1 LLLDDLSHFK
11 INKVLFLKKKKRKI
25 IFRNSKIYDF
35 SKIEYFGDSFPNLFY
50 NFIGK
55 FGSDL
60 TNKVFWVKKLIT
72 FFSNFFEL
80 FNLFCTKS
88 QFSLYNFNN
97 IAKSKSSVFLD
108 YQKSYLSYSE
118 YLLL

>member
-1 LLLDDLSHFK
+1 MKLFRKKFIFVARWFK
-11 INKVLFLKKKKRKI
+11 PLQDKQGSFFKKRKKRKI

-60 TNKVFWVKKLIT
+60 TNKAILGKKVN
-72 FFSNFFEL
+72 NFF
-80 FNLFCTKS
+80 F
-88 QFSLYNFNN
+88 
-97 IAKSKSSVFLD
+97 
-108 YQKSYLSYSE
+108 
-118 YLLL
+118 